1 MADDK
6 KPSEQDVA
14 AEQVKKPKT
23 LKEILQENRFIDVT
37 KPGRA
42 IVFIAA
48 GGCTPPD
55 SAPEEEGVKH

>member
-1 MADDK
+1 
-6 KPSEQDVA
+6 VA

-23 LKEILQENRFIDVT
+23 LKEIFQENRFIDVT

-48 GGCTPPD
+48 AGCTPPD